1 MSISY
6 KKKYQAAKEREEV
19 LKTHIALLEK
29 ENKDLRWENENLWM
43 ENKRLTKIKDRVF
56 EAGCVIARELLD
68 LKKTQRG

>member
-1 MSISY
+1 MNISY
-6 KKKYQAAKEREEV
+6 KKKYQETKAYNEFLLKKLVQLEED
-19 LKTHIALLEK
+19 
-29 ENKDLRWENENLWM
+29 NKDLRWENENLWM